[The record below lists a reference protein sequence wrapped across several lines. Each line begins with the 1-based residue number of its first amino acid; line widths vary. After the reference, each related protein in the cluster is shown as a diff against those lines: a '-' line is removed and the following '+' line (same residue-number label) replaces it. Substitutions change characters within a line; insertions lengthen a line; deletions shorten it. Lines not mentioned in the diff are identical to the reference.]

1 VRRKYFIEPRF
12 QALFIVKFC
21 LVVIVSSIVLS
32 GIVLVL
38 SDSSTTVTIEN
49 ARVQVR
55 NTVDFILPLVVQA
68 FWIAA
73 AFSAVSVALLALLT
87 SHRISG
93 PLYRLKEDAQRMANG
108 DLRAGFKIRSS
119 DQVQEF
125 ADSLAGMAAS
135 LRVRLTAMRDDVD
148 ELKKRLGRSEGVPED
163 VHEIVRSLDERFKG
177 LRL

>member
-1 VRRKYFIEPRF
+1 MRRTYFIEPRF
-12 QALFIVKFC
+12 QTMFIIKFC
-21 LVVIVSSIVLS
+21 LIVLFTSIVLS

-73 AFSAVSVALLALLT
+73 VFSAVSVGLLTLLT

-93 PLYRLKEDAQRMANG
+93 PLYRLKQDAYRIANG
-108 DLRAGFKIRSS
+108 DLSAGFKIRSN
-119 DQVQEF
+119 DQIQEF
-125 ADSLAGMAAS
+125 ADSLAQMAAS
-135 LRVRLTAMRDDVD
+135 MRVRLTAMRDDVS
-148 ELKKRLGRSEGVPED
+148 ELKKRLDRSQQTPDD
-163 VHEIVRSLDERFKG
+163 VREIVNSLEERFKG
-177 LRL
+177 LTL

>member
-1 VRRKYFIEPRF
+1 VRKKYFIEPRF

-21 LVVIVSSIVLS
+21 LIVIVSSIVLS

-73 AFSAVSVALLALLT
+73 GFSAVCVALLALLT

-93 PLYRLKEDAQRMANG
+93 PLYRLKEDAQRLANG

-125 ADSLAGMAAS
+125 ADSLARMSAS
-135 LRVRLTAMRDDVD
+135 LRVRMTAMRDDVD
-148 ELKKRLGRSEGVPED
+148 ELKKRIDKADSVPED
-163 VHEIVRSLDERFKG
+163 VREIVNSLDERFKG
-177 LRL
+177 LTL